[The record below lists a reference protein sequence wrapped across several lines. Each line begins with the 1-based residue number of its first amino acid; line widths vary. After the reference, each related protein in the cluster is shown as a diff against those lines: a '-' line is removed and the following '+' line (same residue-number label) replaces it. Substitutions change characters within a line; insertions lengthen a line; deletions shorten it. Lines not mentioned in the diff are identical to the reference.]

1 MFVLNGQN
9 WQGEKIIIMKKN
21 LLLTLTLIV
30 VTTLIGCSKDD
41 DNNSNSSPTIVGKWR
56 AVKFEYYTNGVL
68 DQTVNVVEDNS
79 SCPDYGEYKDNGTYV
94 VILNDENCNST
105 ADENGTYVYNGT
117 TLSQTSGGSTD
128 ISTVITLT
136 NTDLK
141 TDFTETSSDGT
152 VFKNVASFKRIN

>member
-1 MFVLNGQN
+1 MVRNGK
-9 WQGEKIIIMKKN
+9 GKIKIMKKN
-21 LLLTLTLIV
+21 LLLALSIV
-30 VTTLIGCSKDD
+30 FVTTLIGCSNDE
-41 DNNSNSSPTIVGKWR
+41 DNNSSPTIVGKWR
-56 AVKFEYYTNGVL
+56 AVKFEYYTDGVL
-68 DQTVNVVEDNS
+68 VETVNVVEDNS

-94 VILNDENCNST
+94 VILNDANCNST

>member
-9 WQGEKIIIMKKN
+9 WQGGKIIIMKKN

-56 AVKFEYYTNGVL
+56 TIKFEYYTNGVL
-68 DQTVNVVEDNS
+68 DETETIVEENS
-79 SCPDYGEYKDNGTYV
+79 SCPDYIEFKDNGTYV
-94 VILNDENCNST
+94 VIDNNATCNST
-105 ADENGTYVYNGT
+105 ADESGTYVYNGT
-117 TLSQTSGGSTD
+117 TISTTSGGSTD

-141 TDFTETSSDGT
+141 TDFTETSSGGT
-152 VFKNVASFKRIN
+152 VFKNVGYFKKIN